1 MLSHKKIR
9 FTEAALQIVNSQVNK
24 CKILVNY
31 TFSRGKGSITCT
43 LAALNFHL

>member
-1 MLSHKKIR
+1 MLSYKKTW
-9 FTEAALQIVNSQVNK
+9 FTEAALQNVNSQVNK

-31 TFSRGKGSITCT
+31 ICSRGKGSITCI